1 MVDWLE
7 EAGAVGGPIDEVL
20 SGVEKLNPSSL
31 EGVCR
36 TVGAESGRRGV
47 SCGRG
52 VWRGFKSAAGFHAA
66 PLLWPEFD
74 AMIGWP

>member
-7 EAGAVGGPIDEVL
+7 EAGMVGGPIDEKY

-36 TVGAESGRRGV
+36 AAEVVSGRHEVG
-47 SCGRG
+47 CGRG
-52 VWRGFKSAAGFHAA
+52 AWRGFRSAAGFHAA
-66 PLLWPEFD
+66 PLLWFEFD
-74 AMIGWP
+74 TMIGWP